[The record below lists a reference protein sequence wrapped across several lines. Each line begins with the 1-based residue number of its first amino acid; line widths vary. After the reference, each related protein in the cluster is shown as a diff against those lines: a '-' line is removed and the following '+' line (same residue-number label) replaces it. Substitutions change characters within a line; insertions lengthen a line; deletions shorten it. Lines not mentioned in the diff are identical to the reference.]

1 MVLALSEKTTAL
13 SNGPLTSLP
22 MPRAEATGDSRR
34 RANWEVRR
42 QAIVDTSARVF
53 ARGGYHATGI
63 TELCVANDLGK
74 GALYHYIGSK
84 EELLAA
90 IHDRVMD
97 EVMLGADRVA
107 EAGGSPPQ
115 QLANLGDEL
124 LDVIHR
130 YPDHVWVFLHEF
142 PALTGDRAAQFRD
155 RRRQY
160 EERVEA
166 VLQAGVDSGE
176 FRDVQPRLT
185 ALAWLG
191 MHNYTYLWLKAGGP
205 LSARDVAKPFAD
217 IFMRGITNPTAQAAE

>member
-1 MVLALSEKTTAL
+1 LATPASDAPQRSEKWKA
-13 SNGPLTSLP
+13 
-22 MPRAEATGDSRR
+22 RR
-34 RANWEVRR
+34 DL
-42 QAIVDTSARVF
+42 IVDTSAPVF
-53 ARGGYHATGI
+53 ARQGYHATGI
-63 TELCVANDLGK
+63 AELCAVNGLGK
-74 GALYHYIGSK
+74 GAFYHYIESK

-107 EAGGSPPQ
+107 RAGGSPSE
-115 QLANLGDEL
+115 QLTMLGEEL

-142 PALTGDRAAQFRD
+142 PALTAARAAQFRV

-166 VLQAGVDSGE
+166 VLQAGVSSGE
-176 FRDVQPRLT
+176 FRDVHPRLT

-191 MHNYTYLWLKAGGP
+191 MHNYTYLWLKPGG
-205 LSARDVAKPFAD
+205 LMSARDVAKPFAD
-217 IFMRGITNPTAQAAE
+217 IFIRGIANERATEG